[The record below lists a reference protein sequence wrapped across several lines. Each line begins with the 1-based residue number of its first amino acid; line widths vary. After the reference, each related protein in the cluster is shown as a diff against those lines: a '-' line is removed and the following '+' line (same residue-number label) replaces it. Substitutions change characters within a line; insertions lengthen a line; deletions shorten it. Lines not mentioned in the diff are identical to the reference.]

1 MNFKNQIYDAI
12 KYTLKDWKTIILL
25 GIILCTL
32 PVIIETETNYLLIAA
47 ILFFV
52 SVILT
57 LFEEGYR
64 YEIIKET
71 IKGNNNPP
79 SIGNIKLLLKE
90 GAYETII
97 IVIYWGI
104 IFLLNKMAEY
114 MNQINI
120 FNWPLW
126 VVLSVMCII
135 VYFLF
140 FGATVNKALH
150 NDRFISA
157 LNFIEIGK
165 FYLKIGVKR
174 TVVLIIVGIISINFI
189 EISVM
194 GIGIHNFAKIMDI
207 LINLTIS
214 PIMLL
219 FMTRLTALIGREI
232 TYD

>member
-1 MNFKNQIYDAI
+1 MNFKNQIYDAL

-32 PVIIETETNYLLIAA
+32 AAIIETETNYLLIAVL
-47 ILFFV
+47 LFFV

-79 SIGNIKLLLKE
+79 NIGNIKLLLKE

-97 IVIYWGI
+97 IAIYWGI

-114 MNQINI
+114 MNQLNI
-120 FNWPLW
+120 FNWSLW
-126 VVLSVMCII
+126 AVLSAMCII

-140 FGATVNKALH
+140 FGAAVNKALH

-194 GIGIHNFAKIMDI
+194 GMGIHNFAKIIDI
-207 LINLTIS
+207 IINLTIS

-219 FMTRLTALIGREI
+219 FMTRLTALIGREN
-232 TYD
+232 YL

>member
-1 MNFKNQIYDAI
+1 
-12 KYTLKDWKTIILL
+12 
-25 GIILCTL
+25 
-32 PVIIETETNYLLIAA
+32 
-47 ILFFV
+47 
-52 SVILT
+52 
-57 LFEEGYR
+57 
-64 YEIIKET
+64 
-71 IKGNNNPP
+71 
-79 SIGNIKLLLKE
+79 
-90 GAYETII
+90 
-97 IVIYWGI
+97 
-104 IFLLNKMAEY
+104 MAEY
-114 MNQINI
+114 MNQLNI
-120 FNWPLW
+120 FNWSLW
-126 VVLSVMCII
+126 AVLSAMCII

-140 FGATVNKALH
+140 FGAAVNKALH

-194 GIGIHNFAKIMDI
+194 GIGIHNFAKIIDL

>member
-1 MNFKNQIYDAI
+1 MNFKNQIYDAL

-32 PVIIETETNYLLIAA
+32 AAIIETETNYLLIAA
-47 ILFFV
+47 LLFFV

-79 SIGNIKLLLKE
+79 NIGNIKLLLKE

-97 IVIYWGI
+97 IAIYWGI

-114 MNQINI
+114 MNQLNI
-120 FNWPLW
+120 FNWSLW
-126 VVLSVMCII
+126 AVLSAMCII

-140 FGATVNKALH
+140 FGAAVNKALH

-194 GIGIHNFAKIMDI
+194 GIGIHNFAKIIDL

-219 FMTRLTALIGREI
+219 FMTRLTALIGREN
-232 TYD
+232 YL

>member
-1 MNFKNQIYDAI
+1 MNFKNQIYDAL

-25 GIILCTL
+25 GIILCTS
-32 PVIIETETNYLLIAA
+32 PTIIETETNYLLIAA
-47 ILFFV
+47 LLSFV
-52 SVILT
+52 SFILT

-79 SIGNIKLLLKE
+79 NIGNIKLLLKE

-97 IVIYWGI
+97 IAIYWGI

-114 MNQINI
+114 MNQLNI
-120 FNWPLW
+120 FNWSLW
-126 VVLSVMCII
+126 AVLSAMCII

-140 FGATVNKALH
+140 FGAAVNKALH

-194 GIGIHNFAKIMDI
+194 GIGIHNFAKIIDL

-219 FMTRLTALIGREI
+219 FMTRLTALIGREN
-232 TYD
+232 YL